1 VCSGKCQSLD
11 KHISYENCVSEWGSD
26 CHLTSISEVYGGK
39 CTFMCLRK
47 AISCKRAQK
56 PFFEDLKQC
65 GLEECGEADLR

>member
-1 VCSGKCQSLD
+1 MKT
-11 KHISYENCVSEWGSD
+11 SYCFFALM
-26 CHLTSISEVYGGK
+26 LTVTTISEVYGGK